1 MTKLTSSCRT
11 ISIAFQGSDIR
22 HVDIYFTST
31 DNAYGAVAKQWFEG
45 DIKQL
50 TLNIKNTNKSSTS
63 SVRHEAGVA
72 IKAAR
77 RSSLESGGHC
87 NKSASFYECMATNF
101 NKKLTVHESCPCRHL
116 SLPNL
121 EAVNEVTVLPEC
133 QTQEEVDC
141 NERQVSLGT
150 MHIAA

>member
-1 MTKLTSSCRT
+1 MKS
-11 ISIAFQGSDIR
+11 GPK
-22 HVDIYFTST
+22 
-31 DNAYGAVAKQWFEG
+31 VAKQWFEG

-87 NKSASFYECMATNF
+87 NTSASFYECMAAKF
-101 NKKLTVHESCPCRHL
+101 NRKLKADESCPCRRL
-116 SLPNL
+116 SLPKL
-121 EAVNEVTVLPEC
+121 EAANEGTVLPEC
-133 QTQEEVDC
+133 QTQDEVDC
-141 NERQVSLGT
+141 NERQVFTGT
-150 MHIAA
+150 MHFAA